1 MKHANDNGDSNEEPL
16 KKPKRILSPGTVVTR
31 TKKLVTTCSFCGKEV
46 QDVRKMVVSETA
58 GICDECVFICLDIYY
73 HGVGWPSNQIPHP
86 HSIHEMIKIGHVTL
100 DRSQAE
106 NLLTGEYRLPN
117 KDVVNG
123 AEILTTLF
131 NGLRALALLNP
142 SNKA

>member
-1 MKHANDNGDSNEEPL
+1 
-16 KKPKRILSPGTVVTR
+16 
-31 TKKLVTTCSFCGKEV
+31 
-46 QDVRKMVVSETA
+46 MVVSETA

-73 HGVGWPSNQIPHP
+73 HEVGWPSNQIPHP

-131 NGLRALALLNP
+131 NGLRALALSNP